1 MKRLPLLLL
10 VAILLFSA
18 CCLAA
23 CGEDM
28 PAPPESGYSVS
39 GIVTADGE
47 PLAGVTVLI
56 DAEPAGSTDENGVF
70 SVLCPDYGSIVAF
83 EKEGFAFSPDSHT
96 VRGDVNDLHILA
108 SPADESDPD
117 KPDVPDTPDEPDVP
131 DVPDIP
137 DEPDEPDVPDVPDV
151 PDIPDEPDE
160 EEPEPPEPLSAA
172 GSFFSCYAPDGSARI
187 AFAAD
192 PLSERITLT
201 LSDGES
207 TLSLSADARGE
218 VFASEEL
225 RLPFDAELS
234 DTSLS
239 VILDADGA
247 VALFGGDFTL
257 TVTCETEGRQSSVS
271 DAHAFSFAFP
281 APSVFDL
288 SAEGGVLSW
297 KTEGL
302 PEGCTFAVIASGL
315 IVAETSETSL
325 SLGDIGTTLPEGT
338 LIAVAAVKD
347 GSFVAVS
354 DTIAI

>member
-1 MKRLPLLLL
+1 MKRLPFLLL
-10 VAILLFSA
+10 VATLLLSA

-117 KPDVPDTPDEPDVP
+117 D
-131 DVPDIP
+131 PDIP
-137 DEPDEPDVPDVPDV
+137 DTPDEPDVPDVPDV

-218 VFASEEL
+218 EFASEEL

-257 TVTCETEGRQSSVS
+257 TVTCEAEGRQASVS

-302 PEGCTFAVIASGL
+302 PEGCTFAVIANGL

-325 SLGDIGTTLPEGT
+325 SIGDIDTTLPEGT

>member
-1 MKRLPLLLL
+1 MKRLPFLLL

-117 KPDVPDTPDEPDVP
+117 KPDIPDTPDEPDVP
-131 DVPDIP
+131 DVPD
-137 DEPDEPDVPDVPDV
+137 V
-151 PDIPDEPDE
+151 PDEPDE

-172 GSFFSCYAPDGSARI
+172 GSFFSYYAPDGSARI

-201 LSDGES
+201 MSDGER

-234 DTSLS
+234 DNSLS
-239 VILDADGA
+239 VILDADGG

-257 TVTCETEGRQSSVS
+257 TVTCEAEGRQASVS

-281 APSVFDL
+281 TPSVFDL

-302 PEGCTFAVIASGL
+302 PEGCTFAVIANGL

-338 LIAVAAVKD
+338 LLAVAAVKD

>member
-1 MKRLPLLLL
+1 MKRLPLFLL

-56 DAEPAGSTDENGVF
+56 DAEPADSTDEKGVF

-117 KPDVPDTPDEPDVP
+117 KPDTPE
-131 DVPDIP
+131 
-137 DEPDEPDVPDVPDV
+137 EPDEPDVPDVPDV

-172 GSFFSCYAPDGSARI
+172 GSFFSYYAPDGSARI

-201 LSDGES
+201 LSDGER

-234 DTSLS
+234 NTSLS

-257 TVTCETEGRQSSVS
+257 TVTCEAEGRQASVS

-281 APSVFDL
+281 TPSVFDL

-302 PEGCTFAVIASGL
+302 PEGCTFAVIANGL

-325 SLGDIGTTLPEGT
+325 SIGDIGTTLPEGT
-338 LIAVAAVKD
+338 LLAVAAVKD

>member
-117 KPDVPDTPDEPDVP
+117 VP

-137 DEPDEPDVPDVPDV
+137 DVPDV
-151 PDIPDEPDE
+151 PDEPDE

-172 GSFFSCYAPDGSARI
+172 GSFFSYYAPDGSARI

-201 LSDGES
+201 LSDGER

-257 TVTCETEGRQSSVS
+257 TVTCEAEGIQASVS
-271 DAHAFSFAFP
+271 DAHAFSFAFA

-302 PEGCTFAVIASGL
+302 PEGCTFAVIANGL

-325 SLGDIGTTLPEGT
+325 SLGDIGTTLPEGA

>member
-117 KPDVPDTPDEPDVP
+117 DPDTPDTPDEPDVP
-131 DVPDIP
+131 DVPD
-137 DEPDEPDVPDVPDV
+137 VPA
-151 PDIPDEPDE
+151 EPDE

-172 GSFFSCYAPDGSARI
+172 GSFFSYYAPDGSARI

-201 LSDGES
+201 LSDGER

-257 TVTCETEGRQSSVS
+257 TVTCEAEGRQASVS

-281 APSVFDL
+281 TPSVFDL

-302 PEGCTFAVIASGL
+302 PEGCTFAVIANGL

-325 SLGDIGTTLPEGT
+325 SIGDIGTTLPEGT
-338 LIAVAAVKD
+338 LLAVAAVKD

>member
-1 MKRLPLLLL
+1 MKRLPFLLL
-10 VAILLFSA
+10 VATLLLSA

-131 DVPDIP
+131 DVPD
-137 DEPDEPDVPDVPDV
+137 V

-201 LSDGES
+201 LSDGER

-225 RLPFDAELS
+225 CLPFDAELS
-234 DTSLS
+234 DTALS

-257 TVTCETEGRQSSVS
+257 TVSCEAEGRPSSVS

-281 APSVFDL
+281 APSVSL
-288 SAEGGVLSW
+288 PTAEDGVLSW

-302 PEGCTFAVIASGL
+302 PEGCTFAVIANGL

-325 SLGDIGTTLPEGT
+325 SIGDIGTTLPEGT
-338 LIAVAAVKD
+338 LLAVAAVKD

>member
-10 VAILLFSA
+10 VATLLLSA

-117 KPDVPDTPDEPDVP
+117 KPDVPDTPDT
-131 DVPDIP
+131 
-137 DEPDEPDVPDVPDV
+137 PDEPDVPDVPDV
-151 PDIPDEPDE
+151 PDEPDE

-172 GSFFSCYAPDGSARI
+172 GSFFSYYAPDGSARI

-201 LSDGES
+201 LSDGER

-225 RLPFDAELS
+225 CLPFDAELS

-257 TVTCETEGRQSSVS
+257 TVTCEAEGRQASVS

-302 PEGCTFAVIASGL
+302 PEGCTFAVIANGL

-325 SLGDIGTTLPEGT
+325 SIGDIGTTLPEGT
-338 LIAVAAVKD
+338 LLAVAAVKD

>member
-1 MKRLPLLLL
+1 MKRLPFLLL
-10 VAILLFSA
+10 VATLLLSA

-117 KPDVPDTPDEPDVP
+117 D
-131 DVPDIP
+131 PDIP
-137 DEPDEPDVPDVPDV
+137 DTPDEPDVPDVPDV

-172 GSFFSCYAPDGSARI
+172 GSFFSYYAPDGSARI

-218 VFASEEL
+218 EFASEEL

-257 TVTCETEGRQSSVS
+257 TVTCEAEGRQASVS

-302 PEGCTFAVIASGL
+302 PEGCTFAVIANGL

-325 SLGDIGTTLPEGT
+325 SIGDIGTTLPEGT

-354 DTIAI
+354 DAIAI

>member
-1 MKRLPLLLL
+1 MKRLPFLLL

-117 KPDVPDTPDEPDVP
+117 KPDTPE
-131 DVPDIP
+131 
-137 DEPDEPDVPDVPDV
+137 EPDEPDVPDVPDV
-151 PDIPDEPDE
+151 PDEPDE

-192 PLSERITLT
+192 PLSESITLT
-201 LSDGES
+201 LSDGER
-207 TLSLSADARGE
+207 TLSLSTGARGE

-257 TVTCETEGRQSSVS
+257 TVTCEAEGRQASVS

-281 APSVFDL
+281 TPSVFDL

-302 PEGCTFAVIASGL
+302 PEGCTFAVIANGL

-338 LIAVAAVKD
+338 LLAVAAVKD

-354 DTIAI
+354 DAIAI

>member
-131 DVPDIP
+131 DVPD
-137 DEPDEPDVPDVPDV
+137 VPDT
-151 PDIPDEPDE
+151 PDE

-172 GSFFSCYAPDGSARI
+172 GSFFSYYAPDGSARI

-192 PLSERITLT
+192 PLSECITLT
-201 LSDGES
+201 LSDGER

-234 DTSLS
+234 DTALS
-239 VILDADGA
+239 VILDADEA

-257 TVTCETEGRQSSVS
+257 TVTCEAEGRQASVS

-281 APSVFDL
+281 TPSVFDL

-302 PEGCTFAVIASGL
+302 PEGCTFAVIANGL

-325 SLGDIGTTLPEGT
+325 STGDIGTTLPEGT
-338 LIAVAAVKD
+338 LLAVAAVKD
-347 GSFVAVS
+347 GSLVAVS

>member
-117 KPDVPDTPDEPDVP
+117 KPDTPE
-131 DVPDIP
+131 
-137 DEPDEPDVPDVPDV
+137 EPDEPDVPDVPDV
-151 PDIPDEPDE
+151 PDEPDE

-172 GSFFSCYAPDGSARI
+172 GSFFSYYAPDGSARI

-201 LSDGES
+201 LSDGER

-257 TVTCETEGRQSSVS
+257 TVTCEAEGRQASVS

-302 PEGCTFAVIASGL
+302 PEGCTFAVIANGL
-315 IVAETSETSL
+315 IVAKTSDTSL

-338 LIAVAAVKD
+338 LLAVAAVKD

>member
-1 MKRLPLLLL
+1 MKRLPLFLL

-117 KPDVPDTPDEPDVP
+117 DPDIPDTPDE
-131 DVPDIP
+131 
-137 DEPDEPDVPDVPDV
+137 PDVPDV

-172 GSFFSCYAPDGSARI
+172 GSFFSYYAPDGSARI

-247 VALFGGDFTL
+247 VVLFGGDFTL
-257 TVTCETEGRQSSVS
+257 TVTCEAEGRQASVS

-281 APSVFDL
+281 TPSVFDL
-288 SAEGGVLSW
+288 SAECGVLSW

-302 PEGCTFAVIASGL
+302 PEGCTFAVIANGL

-325 SLGDIGTTLPEGT
+325 SIGDIGTTLPEGT
-338 LIAVAAVKD
+338 LLAVAAVKD

>member
-1 MKRLPLLLL
+1 MKRLTLLLL

-131 DVPDIP
+131 DVPD
-137 DEPDEPDVPDVPDV
+137 V

-172 GSFFSCYAPDGSARI
+172 GSFFSYYAPDGSARI

-257 TVTCETEGRQSSVS
+257 TVTCEAEGRQASVS

-302 PEGCTFAVIASGL
+302 PEGCTFAVIANGL

>member
-1 MKRLPLLLL
+1 M
-10 VAILLFSA
+10 
-18 CCLAA
+18 
-23 CGEDM
+23 
-28 PAPPESGYSVS
+28 
-39 GIVTADGE
+39 
-47 PLAGVTVLI
+47 
-56 DAEPAGSTDENGVF
+56 
-70 SVLCPDYGSIVAF
+70 
-83 EKEGFAFSPDSHT
+83 
-96 VRGDVNDLHILA
+96 
-108 SPADESDPD
+108 
-117 KPDVPDTPDEPDVP
+117 
-131 DVPDIP
+131 
-137 DEPDEPDVPDVPDV
+137 
-151 PDIPDEPDE
+151 
-160 EEPEPPEPLSAA
+160 
-172 GSFFSCYAPDGSARI
+172 
-187 AFAAD
+187 
-192 PLSERITLT
+192 
-201 LSDGES
+201 
-207 TLSLSADARGE
+207 SADARGE

-257 TVTCETEGRQSSVS
+257 TVTCEAEGRQASVS

-288 SAEGGVLSW
+288 STEGGVLSW

-302 PEGCTFAVIASGL
+302 PEGCTFAVIANGL
-315 IVAETSETSL
+315 IVAKTSETSL

>member
-117 KPDVPDTPDEPDVP
+117 KPD
-131 DVPDIP
+131 I
-137 DEPDEPDVPDVPDV
+137 PDEPDVPDVPDV
-151 PDIPDEPDE
+151 PDEPDE

-172 GSFFSCYAPDGSARI
+172 GSFFSYYAPDGSARI

-201 LSDGES
+201 LSDGER

-257 TVTCETEGRQSSVS
+257 TVTCEAEGRQASVS

-281 APSVFDL
+281 TPSVFDL

-302 PEGCTFAVIASGL
+302 PEGCTFAVIANGL

-325 SLGDIGTTLPEGT
+325 SIGDIGTTLPEGT
-338 LIAVAAVKD
+338 LLAVAAVKD

>member
-117 KPDVPDTPDEPDVP
+117 KPD
-131 DVPDIP
+131 I
-137 DEPDEPDVPDVPDV
+137 PDEPDVPDVPDV
-151 PDIPDEPDE
+151 PDEPDE

-172 GSFFSCYAPDGSARI
+172 GSFFSYYAPDGSARI

-201 LSDGES
+201 LSDGER

-225 RLPFDAELS
+225 RLPFDAEIS

-239 VILDADGA
+239 VILDADEA

-257 TVTCETEGRQSSVS
+257 TVTCEAEGRQASVS

-281 APSVFDL
+281 APSV
-288 SAEGGVLSW
+288 SPPTAEGGVLSW

-302 PEGCTFAVIASGL
+302 PEGCTFAVIANGL

-338 LIAVAAVKD
+338 LLAVAAVKD